1 MKNMK
6 KIEWLL
12 AVSLIIIGLS
22 CLTISGVTMWGDESV
37 KSYVTTLMQICFWTG
52 IPGIIVGILYVI
64 ILIDRKNK

>member
-1 MKNMK
+1 MK